1 MRVNKKIQIFIYTD
15 SQSLITIAT
24 KNFIL
29 TSKTAMDNDSDIKC
43 EIRHTYNQ
51 IKKYVSLQFVPS
63 HQDDK
68 KPFKQLSMA
77 SKLNVLMDRF
87 AKQALDPN
95 SKPNIRHHNMI
106 PHLPHQMISY
116 RNSYYRLIR
125 DTLNHLNRYAV
136 GLPVEKYIQNKF
148 DLTDHQM
155 RSIAWGDIA
164 NVLRGVSIS
173 NRTHFI
179 KIFHHKWPTM
189 ARNKRWKQS
198 DTDRCPLCQ
207 QFSEDS
213 MHVYQCQDSRAKTC
227 RSLQINE
234 LKKKL
239 KGISTDPFIINH
251 ITRMIFQFS
260 SNFPVPFINTNS
272 NTSAEMY
279 TKASAI
285 NNQIAMGVQSLFS
298 GYLLTDLSKVQ
309 ENYMGTLPLQRKP
322 NIRSWNRNVI
332 KFMFEYSQVI
342 WKARSE
348 ILHNE
353 AQVTQEA
360 LLREQAVSLLV
371 SLRTVPYKI
380 PASVRNLL
388 NRSTHYLRTT
398 PLQNVALWTQRV
410 NLALEDQS
418 YIEKTTT
425 SDIRTWMYTGN
436 IATKHQ
442 YTRLKSDDSWYDT
455 HAYDSDYSD
464 LTISYTQKFPDEAYN
479 SWIPNTIYT
488 GNTHPVNNNLI
499 APK

>member
-15 SQSLITIAT
+15 SQSSITIAT

-51 IKKYVSLQFVPS
+51 VKKYVSLQFVPS

-189 ARNKRWKQS
+189 ARNNN
-198 DTDRCPLCQ
+198 L
-207 QFSEDS
+207 
-213 MHVYQCQDSRAKTC
+213 AKTPC
-227 RSLQINE
+227 MSTSAKTPE
-234 LKKKL
+234 LKPAGRSKL
-239 KGISTDPFIINH
+239 
-251 ITRMIFQFS
+251 
-260 SNFPVPFINTNS
+260 TNS
-272 NTSAEMY
+272 KRS
-279 TKASAI
+279 SRVSP
-285 NNQIAMGVQSLFS
+285 QIHS
-298 GYLLTDLSKVQ
+298 LLT
-309 ENYMGTLPLQRKP
+309 
-322 NIRSWNRNVI
+322 
-332 KFMFEYSQVI
+332 
-342 WKARSE
+342 
-348 ILHNE
+348 IL
-353 AQVTQEA
+353 
-360 LLREQAVSLLV
+360 
-371 SLRTVPYKI
+371 
-380 PASVRNLL
+380 
-388 NRSTHYLRTT
+388 
-398 PLQNVALWTQRV
+398 
-410 NLALEDQS
+410 LE
-418 YIEKTTT
+418 
-425 SDIRTWMYTGN
+425 
-436 IATKHQ
+436 
-442 YTRLKSDDSWYDT
+442 
-455 HAYDSDYSD
+455 
-464 LTISYTQKFPDEAYN
+464 
-479 SWIPNTIYT
+479 
-488 GNTHPVNNNLI
+488 
-499 APK
+499 